1 MLPISHF
8 RDPLL
13 NEKNHNLPTPPRYRN
28 DELSYRLF
36 SSDGFVLGS
45 TSLSSLEVSLQGLL
59 WISSVLVVYP
69 YN

>member
-1 MLPISHF
+1 MK
-8 RDPLL
+8 
-13 NEKNHNLPTPPRYRN
+13 KNHYFPTPPRYRN

-45 TSLSSLEVSLQGLL
+45 TSLSSLELSLEGLH

>member
-8 RDPLL
+8 RDLLL
-13 NEKNHNLPTPPRYRN
+13 NEKNHNFPTPPLYRN

-45 TSLSSLEVSLQGLL
+45 TSLSSLEVSLEGLL
-59 WISSVLVVYP
+59 WISSVLVVHTC
-69 YN
+69 N